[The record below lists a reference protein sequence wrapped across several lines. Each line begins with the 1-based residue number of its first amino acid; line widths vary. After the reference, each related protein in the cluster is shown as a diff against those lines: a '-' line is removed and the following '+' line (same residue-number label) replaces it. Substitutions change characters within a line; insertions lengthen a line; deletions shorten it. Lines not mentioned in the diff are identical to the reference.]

1 MAGIHELDRETPEDL
16 TLHVIA
22 DNYST
27 HKHAKVKSWVQ
38 WRNQRQR
45 KAFGLDRLVIHFIPT
60 SSSWMN
66 LVERFFR
73 DITED
78 VVRDG
83 SFTSAA
89 QLVQAMT
96 DYLAER
102 NLSPKRYVWKAKGE
116 EILAKIQRAKE
127 VLARQNDNIQSI

>member
-1 MAGIHELDRETPEDL
+1 
-16 TLHVIA
+16 
-22 DNYST
+22 
-27 HKHAKVKSWVQ
+27 
-38 WRNQRQR
+38 
-45 KAFGLDRLVIHFIPT
+45 
-60 SSSWMN
+60 MN

>member
-1 MAGIHELDRETPEDL
+1 MA
-16 TLHVIA
+16 
-22 DNYST
+22 
-27 HKHAKVKSWVQ
+27 
-38 WRNQRQR
+38 
-45 KAFGLDRLVIHFIPT
+45 IHFIPT

-73 DITED
+73 DITQE

-83 SFTSAA
+83 SFTSVG

-102 NLSPKRYVWKAKGE
+102 NLNPKRYVWKAKGE

-127 VLARQNDNIQSI
+127 ALARQNDNIQSI

>member
-1 MAGIHELDRETPEDL
+1 M
-16 TLHVIA
+16 HVIA

-27 HKHAKVKSWVQ
+27 HKHAKVKSWIQ
-38 WRNQRQR
+38 WRNQRQQ
-45 KAFGLDRLVIHFIPT
+45 KAFGLDRMVIHFIPT

-83 SFTSAA
+83 SFTSVG
-89 QLVQAMT
+89 QLVQAMA

-116 EILAKIQRAKE
+116 EILAKIQRAKAAQ
-127 VLARQNDNIQSI
+127 ARQNDNIQSI

>member
-1 MAGIHELDRETPEDL
+1 
-16 TLHVIA
+16 
-22 DNYST
+22 
-27 HKHAKVKSWVQ
+27 
-38 WRNQRQR
+38 
-45 KAFGLDRLVIHFIPT
+45 
-60 SSSWMN
+60 MN

-83 SFTSAA
+83 SFTTVA

-96 DYLAER
+96 DYLAEW
-102 NLSPKRYVWKAKGE
+102 NLSPKRYMWKAKGE

-127 VLARQNDNIQSI
+127 ALARQNDNI